1 MVTPATTATST
12 VPWCGLRRWQ
22 KLNLK
27 LKLLLCSPVLVPH
40 IVGGAAPAA
49 PGEATENVSVRHWEW
64 VETGW
69 VPAAAATPSRILIF
83 FKKINNSL
91 RENLCAQYG
100 NSARITLLTTASWW
114 RARRPQKSGSQ
125 VSSEKKV
132 FRKKCFSLEKKN
144 VRALLYLTYPQTA
157 RADRHR
163 ALPRSQTRGS
173 LEVGAVLAGGVVAA
187 GNDYVQ

>member
-1 MVTPATTATST
+1 MVWASPLTKIKFEIKIITVLPGVGPAY
-12 VPWCGLRRWQ
+12 CRRRCPRGSWGGDGKRVCQ
-22 KLNLK
+22 ALG
-27 LKLLLCSPVLVPH
+27 
-40 IVGGAAPAA
+40 VGGDGLSAGGSGDAVA
-49 PGEATENVSVRHWEW
+49 NSD
-64 VETGW
+64 
-69 VPAAAATPSRILIF
+69 F

-114 RARRPQKSGSQ
+114 RARRQQKSGSQ

-144 VRALLYLTYPQTA
+144 VRALLYLTYPRTA
-157 RADRHR
+157 RADRYR

-173 LEVGAVLAGGVVAA
+173 LEVGAVLAGGVAAA